1 VISDM
6 IPLRS
11 KYFQVPRLVIQ
22 AVPVFM
28 MDEGHKHAYPGR
40 GGGAVATG
48 AFEIYI
54 SLYLFVVFGVF
65 TYLVISR
72 VALAIANVVRQWAIP
87 ALREPM
93 TEALSTKQGSG
104 YWYKVWPQRLL
115 GWNLGAGDAAL
126 CAV

>member
-1 VISDM
+1 MLMISM
-6 IPLRS
+6 I
-11 KYFQVPRLVIQ
+11 YNLVGSLIRYIMLTFTLVGISMLIR
-22 AVPVFM
+22 AG
-28 MDEGHKHAYPGR
+28 E
-40 GGGAVATG
+40 GGAVATG

>member
-1 VISDM
+1 MISM
-6 IPLRS
+6 I
-11 KYFQVPRLVIQ
+11 YNLVGSLIRYIMLTFTLVGISMLIR
-22 AVPVFM
+22 AG
-28 MDEGHKHAYPGR
+28 E
-40 GGGAVATG
+40 GGAVATG